1 MKSSIYCTRCLVL
14 YSIVGNTISL
24 SSSENESEND
34 ENTDGDVADYAF
46 ESPTT
51 EEIDD
56 NGISY
61 TENLL
66 DDQK

>member
-34 ENTDGDVADYAF
+34 ENTDGDVADCAF
-46 ESPTT
+46 ESLKKLM
-51 EEIDD
+51 IM
-56 NGISY
+56 GSAIQRIY
-61 TENLL
+61 
-66 DDQK
+66 